1 MELEGTIW
9 KEGKFWIIEIPSLD
23 ISTQGCTK
31 KEALEMIKD
40 ATLELFYSYFKNKI
54 SKKFN
59 VNVSEYKHNIIGIS
73 ASDKKLL
80 LALSLK
86 RQREKEGLTVR
97 EVSKRLKTKS
107 PNAYFQYEAAK
118 INISFDQYEKLLKA
132 INPHN
137 LLRLAQG

>member
-23 ISTQGCTK
+23 ISSQGRTK
-31 KEALEMIKD
+31 KEALVMIKD

-54 SKKFN
+54 KKNFE
-59 VNVSEYKHNIIGIS
+59 VNISEYKHNIIGIA
-73 ASDKKLL
+73 ASDEKLL
-80 LALSLK
+80 LALSLR
-86 RQREKEGLTVR
+86 RQREKKGLTVR
-97 EVSKRLKTKS
+97 DISKRLNSKS
-107 PNAYFQYEAAK
+107 PNVYFQYETGK
-118 INISFDQYEKLLKA
+118 INISFNQYEKLLKA